1 MRSEDVLD
9 RLSPFLNDLRA
20 NLRLVDLIDIA
31 VVAVFLYLTF
41 LWLRRTASRAVLVT
55 VTFVIGLYFVARTF
69 DMYLTASL
77 FQAGFT
83 AIALGLILIFQ
94 EDLRRALEALTAW
107 GAGRERA
114 RPENLTATVDTIV
127 EAVQSLAER
136 RVGAL
141 LVFPGRET
149 LDRHI
154 HGGVAVRGATSIPLL
169 QSIFDPHSPGH
180 DGAVLISGSR
190 IDKLAVHLPLSENLA
205 EVGTL
210 GTRHAAAL
218 GLAERSDALVVVVSE
233 ERGTVSVAFGG
244 RLEHVISGAEL
255 KRRLTS
261 HYELR
266 YPRPVERQWGRWLTE
281 NPGLKFASL
290 ALACLLWGMLAFRTD
305 KVQRTFDSI
314 PVEFRNVPENWALD
328 EMRQTL
334 VRVTL
339 SGTERAFAILDP
351 ESLKVSLDM
360 RRVEPGP
367 QVVSIGEDD
376 LEVPRGISVEQIE
389 PSSVKV
395 TAYRTE
401 PVRVEVRPRPIGM
414 LPESLTL
421 TGIET
426 NPATVLVRHSSG
438 RQVAH
443 VSTAP
448 INLSEVRET
457 RTFEV
462 PLALPPGLRLAGGHS
477 GTVEVTVTVTP
488 KKSEASVPG
497 AGR

>member
-9 RLSPFLNDLRA
+9 RVSPFLNDLRA

-55 VTFVIGLYFVARTF
+55 VTFVIGLYFVARSL

-94 EDLRRALEALTAW
+94 EDIRRALEALTAW
-107 GAGRERA
+107 GTSRERT
-114 RPENLTATVDTIV
+114 RPDSLSATIDTLV
-127 EAVQSLAER
+127 EAAQSLAEKR
-136 RVGAL
+136 IGAL

-154 HGGVAVRGATSIPLL
+154 HGGIPVRGAVSIPLL

-218 GLAERSDALVVVVSE
+218 GLAERSDALVLVVSE
-233 ERGTVSVAFGG
+233 ERGTVSVASGG
-244 RLEHVISGAEL
+244 RLEHVISGADL
-255 KRRLTS
+255 KRRLMS

-266 YPRPVERQWGRWLTE
+266 YPRPTEREWGHWLTE
-281 NPGLKFASL
+281 NTGLKFASL

-305 KVQRTFDSI
+305 KVQRTFDSV

-328 EMRQTL
+328 EPRQTR

-339 SGTERAFAILDP
+339 SGTERAFAMLSP
-351 ESLKVSLDM
+351 ESLKVSLNM
-360 RRVEPGP
+360 RNLQPGP
-367 QVVSIGEDD
+367 QVISIQEDD

-389 PSSVKV
+389 PSRVSV
-395 TAYRTE
+395 TAYRTD
-401 PVRVEVRPRPIGM
+401 PVRVEVRPQYAGR

-421 TGIET
+421 TGVDIA
-426 NPATVLVRHSSG
+426 PATVLVRHSSG
-438 RQVAH
+438 RQVAQ
-443 VSTAP
+443 VSTEP
-448 INLSEVRET
+448 INLSEIRET
-457 RTFEV
+457 RTIEV
-462 PLALPPGLRLAGGHS
+462 PLALPRGLRLAGGS
-477 GTVEVTVTVTP
+477 PSAVQVTVKVAQKRDAAAAEP
-488 KKSEASVPG
+488 A
-497 AGR
+497 R

>member
-9 RLSPFLNDLRA
+9 RVSPFLNDLRA
-20 NLRLVDLIDIA
+20 NLRIVDLIDIA
-31 VVAVFLYLTF
+31 VVAIFLYLTF

-55 VTFVIGLYFVARTF
+55 VTFVIGLYFVARTL

-107 GAGRERA
+107 GAGRDRA
-114 RPENLTATVDTIV
+114 RPENLTAAVDTVV

-136 RVGAL
+136 HVGAL

-154 HGGVAVRGATSIPLL
+154 HGGVPVRGAMSIPLL

-180 DGAVLISGSR
+180 DGAVLINGSR

-218 GLAERSDALVVVVSE
+218 GLAERSDALVVVISE
-233 ERGTVSVAFGG
+233 ERGTVSVAAGG
-244 RLEHVISGAEL
+244 RLEHVISGSQL
-255 KRRLTS
+255 KHRLTS

-266 YPRPVERQWGRWLTE
+266 FPRPAERQWGRWLAE

-328 EMRQTL
+328 ETRQTR

-339 SGTERAFAILDP
+339 SGTERAFAMLDA
-351 ESLKVSLDM
+351 ESLTVSLDM
-360 RRVEPGP
+360 RDAQPGP
-367 QVVSIGEDD
+367 QVISIGEDD
-376 LEVPRGISVEQIE
+376 LELPRGISVEQIE
-389 PSSVKV
+389 PSNVSV

-401 PVRVEVRPRPIGM
+401 PVRVEVRPRFTGT
-414 LPESLTL
+414 LPKSLTL
-421 TGIET
+421 TGVET
-426 NPATVLVRHSSG
+426 DPATVFVRHSSG
-438 RQVAH
+438 RQVPH
-443 VSTAP
+443 VSTEP
-448 INLSEVRET
+448 INLGELRET
-457 RTFEV
+457 RKFQV
-462 PLALPPGLRLAGGHS
+462 PLALPRGLRLTDGSAD
-477 GTVEVTVTVTP
+477 TVQVTVKVAEKKGTP
-488 KKSEASVPG
+488 AAQP
-497 AGR
+497 AR